1 LTSKRL
7 DADVVVIGAGP
18 AGATAA
24 ALLAAWGHAVVLV
37 HGESDA
43 PSLAESLP
51 ASTKKLLK
59 FLGQLDTTEAASF
72 LPNHGNTSHWAEK
85 DAVAATTAAG
95 YHVSR
100 SAFDKVLREHAG
112 SKGALMV
119 KAHVRGIEFT
129 SPVVVTCINEDGL
142 RRCTGQFVLDCSG
155 RAGVIARR
163 GLRRT
168 DTRYRTLA
176 VVAEWHTEEWPSSE
190 RTHAVVDSYDRGW
203 AWSIPIS
210 ATRRQ
215 CTVMIDADLTAVRKN
230 ELERMYVDELRRAGR
245 LTSRLAGATRVGPA
259 WACDASTYD
268 SVAACDRDS
277 FLVGD
282 AASFVEVLSSG
293 GVKKAL
299 SSAWNAAVVVNTCLA
314 KPAMRSSAS
323 SFFDR
328 RERQVHAEY
337 VRRSAAFFCDAAAV
351 YRNDFW
357 DVRASAAD
365 SIESDDGVSDVA
377 LSRDDDVRVTFEQLR
392 DTQRLNLVV
401 NPSLELAD
409 VPVIEGREVVLREG
423 IVVPGVRTPVRFAA
437 GLNLPE
443 LVKLAP
449 NCLDAPSLLATY
461 ERRVAPVDPRDMLV
475 ALSFLVT
482 RSVLSRFSRGLPN
495 GTARFSK

>member
-1 LTSKRL
+1 LTSTRL

-24 ALLAAWGHAVVLV
+24 ALLSAWGHSVVLV

-51 ASTKKLLK
+51 ASAKKLLK
-59 FLGQLDTTEAASF
+59 FLGELDATEAASF
-72 LPNHGNTSHWAEK
+72 HPNHGNTSHWAEQ
-85 DAVAATTAAG
+85 DAVATTTAAG

-100 SAFDKVLREHAG
+100 SLFDSVLREHAR

-129 SPVVVTCINEDGL
+129 SPVVVTCVNKDGL

-163 GLRRT
+163 GLRRN
-168 DTRYRTLA
+168 DARGRTLA
-176 VVAEWHTEEWPSSE
+176 VVAEWNTEEWPDSE

-203 AWSIPIS
+203 AWSIPLS

-215 CTVMIDADLTAVRKN
+215 CTVMIDADLTAVRKSD
-230 ELERMYVDELRRAGR
+230 LERIYVDELRRACG

-268 SVAACDRDS
+268 SVTACEREA

-299 SSAWNAAVVVNTCLA
+299 SSAWNAAVVVNTCLTR
-314 KPAMRSSAS
+314 PGMRSSAS

-337 VRRSAAFFCDAAAV
+337 VRRSAAFFRDAAAV

-357 DVRASAAD
+357 DVRAGAAE
-365 SIESDDGVSDVA
+365 SMESDDDASDLT
-377 LSRDDDVRVTFEQLR
+377 LSGDNDVRATFEQLR
-392 DTQRLNLVV
+392 DAQRLNLVV

-409 VPVIEGREVVLREG
+409 VSVIEGREVVLREG
-423 IVVPGVRTPVRFAA
+423 IVIPGVRTPVRFAA
-437 GLNLPE
+437 GLNLVE
-443 LVKLAP
+443 LVKIAP
-449 NCLDAPSLLATY
+449 NCLDVPSLLTKY
-461 ERRVAPVDPRDMLV
+461 ERRVAPVDPRDLLV

-482 RSVLSRFSRGLPN
+482 RSVLSRSR
-495 GTARFSK
+495 TS

>member
-1 LTSKRL
+1 LISKRL
-7 DADVVVIGAGP
+7 DADVVIIGAGP

-24 ALLAAWGHAVVLV
+24 ALLAAWGHSVVLV

-59 FLGQLDTTEAASF
+59 FLGQLDSTEAASF
-72 LPNHGNTSHWAEK
+72 HPNHGNTSHWAER
-85 DAVAATTAAG
+85 DAVASTTAAG

-100 SAFDKVLREHAG
+100 SVFDGVLREHAR

-119 KAHVRGIEFT
+119 NAHVRSIEFT
-129 SPVVVTCINEDGL
+129 SPVVVKCVNEDGA
-142 RRCTGQFVLDCSG
+142 RRCTAQFVLDCSG

-168 DTRYRTLA
+168 DSRYRTLA
-176 VVAEWHTEEWPSSE
+176 VVAEWDTEAWPAGE
-190 RTHAVVDSYDRGW
+190 RTHAVVESYDRGW
-203 AWSIPIS
+203 AWSIPLT

-215 CTVMIDADLTAVRKN
+215 CTVMIDADRTTVRKS
-230 ELERMYVDELRRAGR
+230 ELERIYVDELRRAAG
-245 LTSRLAGATRVGPA
+245 LTARLAGATRVGPA

-268 SVAACDRDS
+268 SVTAFESDS

-299 SSAWNAAVVVNTCLA
+299 SSAWSAAVVVNTCLT
-314 KPAMRSSAS
+314 KPGMRSSAA

-337 VRRSAAFFCDAAAV
+337 VRRSTTFFSEAAAV
-351 YRNDFW
+351 YGNDFW
-357 DVRASAAD
+357 GVRASAATAAA
-365 SIESDDGVSDVA
+365 SDDDLSDLA
-377 LSRDDDVRVTFEQLR
+377 LLHDSDVRVAFEQLR
-392 DTQRLNLVV
+392 DARQLDLAAGPNLKF
-401 NPSLELAD
+401 AD
-409 VPVIEGREVVLREG
+409 VAAIEGREVVLREG
-423 IVVPGVRTPVRFAA
+423 IVIPGVTSPVRFAA

-443 LVKLAP
+443 LVRIAP
-449 NCLDAPSLLATY
+449 DCRDIPSLFARY
-461 ERRVAPVDPRDMLV
+461 ERRVAAVDPRDLLV

-482 RSVLSRFSRGLPN
+482 RRVLDASRL
-495 GTARFSK
+495 